1 MAALWFK
8 RFLLVSLPLMVM
20 PYSHGMADGFQGGI
34 QAKYSLEQ
42 GGIQTKSSSRK
53 LLTETVDYDPEVA
66 NSKHDLRRKSGSG
79 KP

>member
-1 MAALWFK
+1 
-8 RFLLVSLPLMVM
+8 
-20 PYSHGMADGFQGGI
+20 MADGFQGGI